1 MGMLVLS
8 RYPNTPRDLLELEC
22 ADGTKIAV
30 RILEVFDDGK
40 GVKVG
45 IAAPQTCAIYRSEVP
60 KSRRKRPQAAREVR
74 IFRVRVANG
83 GGGENGKGGE
93 T

>member
-8 RYPNTPRDLLELEC
+8 RYPNTPRDLLEMEC
-22 ADGTKIAV
+22 SDGTKIEV
-30 RILEVFDDGK
+30 RVLEAFDGGK

-45 IAAPQTCAIYRSEVP
+45 ITAPKTCAIYRSEVP
-60 KSRRKRPQAAREVR
+60 ESRRKRPQAAKGIRV
-74 IFRVRVANG
+74 FRVRVPNG
-83 GGGENGKGGE
+83 AGGK